1 MPNRRHAIPHL
12 PQPLLGRRVRA
23 ARPGARALQ
32 QALRARPVA
41 EARKGLCELRPG
53 SMRLGRLAS
62 SIGQERIEPSE
73 QQQRCGEDP
82 THAGTV
88 AAASRSGCVS
98 LRPGNRVSHVVT
110 VYSRASNSTF
120 DVGDSAPSWRL
131 ASTAV
136 LRRVRRTMTWT
147 AHASIVSRVP

>member
-62 SIGQERIEPSE
+62 SITGRSATSPANSSSGVGRIQLMRARS
-73 QQQRCGEDP
+73 QQPRGLDACL
-82 THAGTV
+82 
-88 AAASRSGCVS
+88 SG
-98 LRPGNRVSHVVT
+98 PG
-110 VYSRASNSTF
+110 
-120 DVGDSAPSWRL
+120 
-131 ASTAV
+131 
-136 LRRVRRTMTWT
+136 
-147 AHASIVSRVP
+147 IVSVMS